1 MNKEYI
7 LRNPRERNAKKKKMT
22 SLDYMELLFEPRRGE
37 KVNFNITMIFFILN
51 KNDRQEMTTLETAI
65 LVETTSCQGI

>member
-1 MNKEYI
+1 MQ
-7 LRNPRERNAKKKKMT
+7 KKKKMT